1 MSNLNDFLEKLSSDA
16 DLKARYLENPEQVME
31 EAGLS
36 EEEKEAMRSGDE
48 KSLSDLTG
56 DLKAYKKHVFS
67 SDK

>member
-1 MSNLNDFLEKLSSDA
+1 MSNLNDFLENLSSDA
-16 DLKARYLENPEQVME
+16 ELQVRYLENPEQVME

-56 DLKAYKKHVFS
+56 DQKAYKKVIRS
-67 SDK
+67 PS

>member
-56 DLKAYKKHVFS
+56 DSSIYRKHVRNP
-67 SDK
+67 D